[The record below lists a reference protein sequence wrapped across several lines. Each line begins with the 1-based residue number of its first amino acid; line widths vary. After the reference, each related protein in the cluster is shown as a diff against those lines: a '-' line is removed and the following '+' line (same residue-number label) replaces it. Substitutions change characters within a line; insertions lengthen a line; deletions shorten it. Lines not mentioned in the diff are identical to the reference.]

1 MGLKKKC
8 VKALFTE
15 SFFQHLLGWGPYC
28 SVLKCHLYLQ
38 MKYEEFYAEIV
49 EETEEFPRK

>member
-15 SFFQHLLGWGPYC
+15 SFFQHLLGWGLYC
-28 SVLKCHLYLQ
+28 SVLKCHLYMQ
-38 MKYEEFYAEIV
+38 RKYEEFYAEIV
-49 EETEEFPRK
+49 QETEEFPRK